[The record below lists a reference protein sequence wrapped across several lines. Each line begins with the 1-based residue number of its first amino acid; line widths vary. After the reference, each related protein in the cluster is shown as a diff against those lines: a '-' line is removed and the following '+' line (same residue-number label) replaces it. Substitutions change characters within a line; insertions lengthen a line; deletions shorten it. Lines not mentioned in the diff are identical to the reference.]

1 MLRLLIATILVSL
14 VAAVPVRVSF
24 NMMNNTVTYGSSC
37 DEGDNCYDLRMQNQ
51 PDCTHGWTL
60 HGLWPQWAETCTEE
74 KFDKSQVSSILDR
87 LNSGWPSCQGPA
99 DEFWSHEWSKHGT
112 CSGMSQL
119 AYFTKALD
127 LLDQYKSQCD
137 GSNSQSCDVCFT
149 KDLSSTE
156 DCNSRR

>member
-1 MLRLLIATILVSL
+1 
-14 VAAVPVRVSF
+14 
-24 NMMNNTVTYGSSC
+24 MMNNTVTYGSSC

-99 DEFWSHEWSKHGT
+99 EILEPRVVQARHVQRHEPACLLHEGT
-112 CSGMSQL
+112 
-119 AYFTKALD
+119 
-127 LLDQYKSQCD
+127 
-137 GSNSQSCDVCFT
+137 
-149 KDLSSTE
+149 
-156 DCNSRR
+156 R